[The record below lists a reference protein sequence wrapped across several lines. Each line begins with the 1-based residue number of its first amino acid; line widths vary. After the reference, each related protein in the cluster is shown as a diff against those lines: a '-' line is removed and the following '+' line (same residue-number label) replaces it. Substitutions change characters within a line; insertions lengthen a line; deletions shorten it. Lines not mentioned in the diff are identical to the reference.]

1 MPMQNKFVE
10 IRKIA
15 RELPHSPGVYL
26 MKDRLGSVIY
36 VGKAKD
42 LRKRVGS
49 YFQGSRKFVWSQ
61 PKIGAMVEM
70 VREISHVVTKS
81 ETEALLLEGKLIK
94 EYKPRYN
101 TDFTDDKQFLLVRVD
116 LQNELPK
123 FRLCR
128 NKREDGA
135 HYYGPFAQSGMLRS
149 TFRKCEEIRNS
160 FIDAKPVKLESGKYQ
175 LYDDARAEIFS
186 GHNETTVEEYA
197 DRVRKACEFL
207 EGRVKDWL
215 KELRDEMEKRALAM
229 DFERAAELR
238 DLMEALARTIGRKRK
253 FERNWSQ
260 TNIDQVDALGK
271 LGKALGLNHNPNTI
285 ECFDVSHVSGTFVV
299 ASMVRFVSGKP
310 DKRSYRRF
318 KIRSFDGND
327 DFRAMEEV
335 IARRYGRLMRE
346 KLKFP
351 DLIVVDG
358 GLGQVSS
365 AMNAFESLKCDP
377 PSLIGLA
384 KKEETIVFPDERGE
398 LNLDSREPAL
408 RLLQRIRDEAHR
420 FANQFNADLR
430 SRKIRESILDDFSGL
445 GAVRRKALIEHF
457 GSIDKLKNATLEDL
471 REVDGIGPKIAEQIS
486 LFLKNTQR

>member
-1 MPMQNKFVE
+1 MGLK
-10 IRKIA
+10 
-15 RELPHSPGVYL
+15 HS
-26 MKDRLGSVIY
+26 
-36 VGKAKD
+36 
-42 LRKRVGS
+42 
-49 YFQGSRKFVWSQ
+49 
-61 PKIGAMVEM
+61 
-70 VREISHVVTKS
+70 
-81 ETEALLLEGKLIK
+81 
-94 EYKPRYN
+94 
-101 TDFTDDKQFLLVRVD
+101 
-116 LQNELPK
+116 
-123 FRLCR
+123 
-128 NKREDGA
+128 
-135 HYYGPFAQSGMLRS
+135 
-149 TFRKCEEIRNS
+149 
-160 FIDAKPVKLESGKYQ
+160 
-175 LYDDARAEIFS
+175 
-186 GHNETTVEEYA
+186 
-197 DRVRKACEFL
+197 
-207 EGRVKDWL
+207 
-215 KELRDEMEKRALAM
+215 
-229 DFERAAELR
+229 
-238 DLMEALARTIGRKRK
+238 
-253 FERNWSQ
+253 
-260 TNIDQVDALGK
+260 
-271 LGKALGLNHNPNTI
+271 PNTI

-445 GAVRRKALIEHF
+445 GAVRRKALLEHF